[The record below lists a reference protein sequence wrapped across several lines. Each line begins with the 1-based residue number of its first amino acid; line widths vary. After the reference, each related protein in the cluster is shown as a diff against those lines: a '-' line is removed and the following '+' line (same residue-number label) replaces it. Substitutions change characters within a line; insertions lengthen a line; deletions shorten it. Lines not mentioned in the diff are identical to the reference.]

1 MAFDKAFL
9 DSLRDRISIVDVI
22 SRYVPLTRKG
32 KENWG
37 CCPFHSEKTASFS
50 VNEDKNFYHCFGCGA
65 HGDIITFIMQ
75 TQHLSFIEA
84 VEKLCHDAGIPIP
97 TATAEQKQRDKES
110 HDLLEVLKLSADFYK
125 DQLYTEEGKVG
136 LEYLKKRQL
145 SDDMIANFHL
155 CFAPN
160 GNKLMQFLKSKGVE
174 FKTVLR
180 AGLVRISERNGQPYD
195 YFRNRVLFPIT
206 DSRGRIIAFGGR
218 VMDDSLPKY
227 LNSPET
233 LVFSKGRNLYGLA
246 QARVQA
252 IESKQVIATEGYM
265 DTISLHQFGFRMAVA
280 PLGTA
285 ITEMQIELLWKLASE
300 PTLCFDSDGAGRKAG
315 IRAALR
321 VLPILKP
328 GYSLKFCLIEGAKDP
343 DEFLHAYGHDKFQEM
358 LNTKCISLSDI
369 LWMYFTTDREVK
381 TPEQRAGLEQDISR
395 ELSRIKSESIRKF
408 YMEEFT
414 NRMRREF
421 TITASK
427 KTQKILPKVNPE
439 NLNEK
444 MILAFSIAY
453 PNLFAKFLETGK
465 RLELTHPLYKKM
477 FDTVV
482 SEVSIT
488 PHTRETILRFLN
500 AKGFNPQVLLK
511 FELKSLIDNPE
522 EASKL
527 LDERVMRY
535 DLERLNNELRE
546 LNTRLFSVSGD
557 ELAHTQEQISIVKDE
572 IHKLTLKLEDVS

>member
-32 KENWG
+32 KEQWG

-65 HGDIITFIMQ
+65 HGDVITFIMQ
-75 TQHLSFIEA
+75 TLHLSFIEA
-84 VEKLCHDAGIPIP
+84 VEKLCQDAGIPIP

-110 HDLLEVLKLSADFYK
+110 HDLFEVLKLAADFYK
-125 DQLYTEEGKVG
+125 DQLYTDEGKVG
-136 LEYLKKRQL
+136 LDYLRKRQL

-160 GNKLMQFLKSKGVE
+160 GNKLMQYLKSKGVD
-174 FKTVLR
+174 FKTVLK

-252 IESKQVIATEGYM
+252 IETKQVIATEGYM
-265 DTISLHQFGFRMAVA
+265 DTISLHQFGFRTAVA

-285 ITEMQIELLWKLASE
+285 ITEMQIELLWKLAPE

-358 LNTKCISLSDI
+358 LDTKCISLSDI
-369 LWMYFTTDREVK
+369 LWMYFTAEREVK
-381 TPEQRAGLEQDISR
+381 TPEQRAGLEQDIVR

-408 YMEEFT
+408 YLEEFT

-421 TITASK
+421 TITTSK
-427 KTQKILPKVNPE
+427 TSQKTLPKVNPE

-465 RLELTHPLYKKM
+465 HLELTHPLYKKM
-477 FDTVV
+477 FDAVV
-482 SEVSIT
+482 AEVSIT

-511 FELKSLIDNPE
+511 FELKSLIDNPSD
-522 EASKL
+522 ATKL

-535 DLERLNNELRE
+535 DLERLNNELRN
-546 LNTRLFSVSGD
+546 LNTRIFSVSGD
-557 ELAHTQEQISIVKDE
+557 ELSRLQEQIMAVKDE
-572 IHKLTLKLEDVS
+572 INRITIKLEDVS

>member
-1 MAFDKAFL
+1 
-9 DSLRDRISIVDVI
+9 
-22 SRYVPLTRKG
+22 
-32 KENWG
+32 
-37 CCPFHSEKTASFS
+37 
-50 VNEDKNFYHCFGCGA
+50 
-65 HGDIITFIMQ
+65 
-75 TQHLSFIEA
+75 
-84 VEKLCHDAGIPIP
+84 
-97 TATAEQKQRDKES
+97 
-110 HDLLEVLKLSADFYK
+110 
-125 DQLYTEEGKVG
+125 
-136 LEYLKKRQL
+136 
-145 SDDMIANFHL
+145 
-155 CFAPN
+155 
-160 GNKLMQFLKSKGVE
+160 
-174 FKTVLR
+174 
-180 AGLVRISERNGQPYD
+180 
-195 YFRNRVLFPIT
+195 
-206 DSRGRIIAFGGR
+206 
-218 VMDDSLPKY
+218 
-227 LNSPET
+227 
-233 LVFSKGRNLYGLA
+233 
-246 QARVQA
+246 
-252 IESKQVIATEGYM
+252 M

-358 LNTKCISLSDI
+358 LDTKCISLSDI
-369 LWMYFTTDREVK
+369 LWMYFTSEREVK

-408 YMEEFT
+408 YLEEFT

-421 TITASK
+421 TIKPSK
-427 KTQKILPKVNPE
+427 APQKVLPKANPE

-477 FDTVV
+477 FDAVV
-482 SEVSIT
+482 AEVSIT

-500 AKGFNPQVLLK
+500 GKGFNPQVLLK
-511 FELKSLIDNPE
+511 FELKSLIDNPAD
-522 EASKL
+522 ASKL

-546 LNTRLFSVSGD
+546 LNARLFSVSGD
-557 ELAHTQEQISIVKDE
+557 DLTHLQEQISIVKDE
-572 IHKLTLKLEDVS
+572 INKLTLKLEDVS